1 MTRVLD
7 WDPRTLPRACGQFVQ
22 DQAGI
27 WRKVRCDEVG
37 WQVGFL
43 HRLDPEEACRLLN
56 EVQAWLPHPTV
67 NHGCTCSGWPAE
79 PAKPG
84 NPFQWEMW
92 EMES

>member
-7 WDPRTLPRACGQFVQ
+7 WNPRTLPRACGQFIR

-27 WRKVRCDEVG
+27 WRKVRCDEMG

-43 HRLDPEEACRLLN
+43 HCLDPEEACRLLN
-56 EVQAWLPHPTV
+56 EVQAWLPHPAV
-67 NHGCTCSGWPAE
+67 DHGCTCSGSLAE
-79 PAKPG
+79 PAEPG
-84 NPFQWEMW
+84 NPFQWEMC